1 VTGISTGA
9 SGATGTYAGASGA
22 TGTYA
27 GASGATGTCAAPAAV
42 RSRLA
47 AAERDP
53 AGLPDAGYVELLGA
67 DGDELEA
74 LCALADA
81 VRRDTVGDA
90 LTVVVNRNL
99 APTLVGD
106 LDHLDALVDEAWALG
121 ATEICVQGPVPEDA
135 GPDAP
140 LALVRRITAR
150 RPLHLHAFRPAEVAR
165 AADRAGLSPR
175 EFLTA
180 ARAAG
185 LGSVP
190 GTAARI
196 LDDDVRGLLTGGADI
211 PAAQWIELVT
221 TAHEVG
227 LRSTAT
233 IVHGHV
239 ETPAQQVAHLRTLAA
254 IQDRTGGFTELIAM
268 PLLDV
273 PAALAGRVRGATT
286 REIRAL
292 HAVARLLLHGRIDH
306 VQAAW
311 PKLDR
316 AVVLDVLRGGA
327 DDLGGL
333 LLDGALDP
341 DAGPEAGRVLTV
353 DDVGAIA
360 RELDRPVRQRTTLYG
375 EVPVERRVVGRVP

>member
-1 VTGISTGA
+1 MTAA
-9 SGATGTYAGASGA
+9 SGATGYLM
-22 TGTYA
+22 
-27 GASGATGTCAAPAAV
+27 APAAV
-42 RSRLA
+42 RSRLG

-53 AGLPDAGYVELLGA
+53 AGLSDEGYVELLGA
-67 DGDELEA
+67 EGDELEA

-81 VRRDTVGDA
+81 VRRDTVGEA

-99 APTLVGD
+99 APSLID
-106 LDHLDALVDEAWALG
+106 DPDHQDARVDEAWDLG
-121 ATEICVQGPVPEDA
+121 ATEICVQGPVPDGA

-140 LALVRRITAR
+140 VELVGRITAR
-150 RPLHLHAFRPAEVAR
+150 HPLHLHAFRPAEVAR
-165 AADRAGLSPR
+165 AAARAGSTPR
-175 EFLTA
+175 QFLTA
-180 ARAAG
+180 AREAG

-196 LDDDVRGLLTGGADI
+196 LDDDVRGLLTGGTDI
-211 PAAQWIELVT
+211 PTAQWIELVT

-239 ETPAQQVAHLRTLAA
+239 ETPAQQVAHLRALAA

-268 PLLDV
+268 PLVDV
-273 PAALAGRVRGATT
+273 PEHLVGRVRGASP
-286 REIRAL
+286 REVRAL

-316 AVVLDVLRGGA
+316 SVVLDVLRGGA

-341 DAGPEAGRVLTV
+341 GAGPEAGRVLTV
-353 DDVGAIA
+353 ADVEAIA

-375 EVPVERRVVGRVP
+375 EVPAERRTVGRSP

>member
-1 VTGISTGA
+1 MTAA
-9 SGATGTYAGASGA
+9 SGATGYLM
-22 TGTYA
+22 
-27 GASGATGTCAAPAAV
+27 APAAV
-42 RSRLA
+42 RSRLG

-53 AGLPDAGYVELLGA
+53 AGLSDEGYVELLGA
-67 DGDELEA
+67 EGDELEA
-74 LCALADA
+74 RCALADA
-81 VRRDTVGDA
+81 VRRDTVGEA

-99 APTLVGD
+99 APSLIGD
-106 LDHLDALVDEAWALG
+106 PDHLDALVDEAWDLG
-121 ATEICVQGPVPEDA
+121 ATEICVQGPVPDGA

-140 LALVRRITAR
+140 VELVGRITAR
-150 RPLHLHAFRPAEVAR
+150 HPLHLHAFRPAEVAR
-165 AADRAGLSPR
+165 AAARAGSTPR

-180 ARAAG
+180 AREAG

-196 LDDDVRGLLTGGADI
+196 LDDDVRGLLTGGTDI
-211 PAAQWIELVT
+211 PTAQWIELVT

-239 ETPAQQVAHLRTLAA
+239 EAPAQQVAHLRALAA

-268 PLLDV
+268 PLVDV
-273 PAALAGRVRGATT
+273 PEHLVGRVRGASP
-286 REIRAL
+286 REVRAL

-316 AVVLDVLRGGA
+316 SVVLDVLRGGA

-341 DAGPEAGRVLTV
+341 GAGPEAGRVLTV
-353 DDVGAIA
+353 ADVEAIA

-375 EVPVERRVVGRVP
+375 EVPAERRTVGRSP

>member
-1 VTGISTGA
+1 VTTP
-9 SGATGTYAGASGA
+9 T
-22 TGTYA
+22 
-27 GASGATGTCAAPAAV
+27 AV
-42 RSRLA
+42 RSRLG

-53 AGLPDAGYVELLGA
+53 SGLSDAGYVELLGA

-99 APTLVGD
+99 APTLVHD
-106 LDHLDALVDEAWALG
+106 PDHLDALVDEAWALG
-121 ATEICVQGPVPEDA
+121 ATEVCVQGPVPEDA

-150 RPLHLHAFRPAEVAR
+150 RPLHLHAFRPAEVAQ
-165 AADRAGLSPR
+165 AADRAGRSPR
-175 EFLTA
+175 EFLAA
-180 ARAAG
+180 ARDAG

-196 LDDDVRGLLTGGADI
+196 LDDDVRRLLTGGTDI
-211 PAAQWIELVT
+211 PAVRWIELVT

-233 IVHGHV
+233 IVYGHV
-239 ETPAQQVAHLRTLAA
+239 ETPAQQVAHLRALAA

-268 PLLDV
+268 PLADV
-273 PAALAGRVRGATT
+273 PEQLAGRVRGASA
-286 REIRAL
+286 RETRAL

-333 LLDGALDP
+333 LLDGTLDP
-341 DAGPEAGRVLTV
+341 AAGPEAGRVLTA

-375 EVPVERRVVGRVP
+375 EVPVERRTVGRAT

>member
-1 VTGISTGA
+1 MT
-9 SGATGTYAGASGA
+9 
-22 TGTYA
+22 
-27 GASGATGTCAAPAAV
+27 APAAV

-53 AGLPDAGYVELLGA
+53 AGLHDDGYVELLGA

-81 VRRDTVGDA
+81 LRRDTVGDD

-99 APTLVGD
+99 APTLVD
-106 LDHLDALVDEAWALG
+106 DPEHLDALVDEAWGLG

-135 GPDAP
+135 GPDGP
-140 LALVRRITAR
+140 LQLVRRITER
-150 RPLHLHAFRPAEVAR
+150 RPLHLHAFRPAEVAG
-165 AADRAGLSPR
+165 AAARSGRSPR
-175 EFLTA
+175 EFLEA
-180 ARAAG
+180 ARDAG

-196 LDDDVRGLLTGGADI
+196 LDDDVRRLLTGGTDI
-211 PAAQWIELVT
+211 PAATWVELVT

-233 IVHGHV
+233 IVYGHV
-239 ETPAQQVAHLRTLAA
+239 ETPAQQIAHLRALAA

-268 PLLDV
+268 PLVDV
-273 PAALAGRVRGATT
+273 PEQLRGRVRGASP
-286 REIRAL
+286 RETRAL

-316 AVVLDVLRGGA
+316 SVVLDVLRGGA

-333 LLDGALDP
+333 LLDGTLDP
-341 DAGPEAGRVLTV
+341 DAGAEAGRVLTA
-353 DDVGAIA
+353 DDVEGIA

-375 EVPVERRVVGRVP
+375 AVPAERRTVGRAT

>member
-1 VTGISTGA
+1 VS
-9 SGATGTYAGASGA
+9 
-22 TGTYA
+22 
-27 GASGATGTCAAPAAV
+27 APAAV

-47 AAERDP
+47 AAERGP
-53 AGLPDAGYVELLGA
+53 AGLPDEGYVELLGA

-74 LCALADA
+74 LCGLADA
-81 VRRDTVGDA
+81 VRRDTVGA
-90 LTVVVNRNL
+90 GLTVVVNRNL
-99 APTLVGD
+99 APTLVTQP
-106 LDHLDALVDEAWALG
+106 DHLDALVDEAAELG
-121 ATEICVQGPVPEDA
+121 ATEICVQGPVPEEA

-140 LALVRRITAR
+140 LELVRRITAR
-150 RPLHLHAFRPAEVAR
+150 QPLHLHAFRPAEVAQ
-165 AADRAGLSPR
+165 AADRSGRSPR

-180 ARAAG
+180 AHEAG

-196 LDDDVRGLLTGGADI
+196 LDDDVRRLLTGGTDI
-211 PAAQWIELVT
+211 PAARWIELVT

-233 IVHGHV
+233 IVYGHV
-239 ETPAQQVAHLRTLAA
+239 ETPAQQVAHLRALAA

-268 PLLDV
+268 PLVDV
-273 PAALAGRVRGATT
+273 PAALEGRVRGASP
-286 REIRAL
+286 RETRAL

-311 PKLDR
+311 PKLERDT
-316 AVVLDVLRGGA
+316 VLDVLRGGA

-341 DAGPEAGRVLTV
+341 DAGPEAGRVLTA
-353 DDVGAIA
+353 DDVTAIA
-360 RELDRPVRQRTTLYG
+360 AELGRPVRQRTTLYG
-375 EVPVERRVVGRVP
+375 EVPAERVTVGQGS

>member
-1 VTGISTGA
+1 MTAA
-9 SGATGTYAGASGA
+9 SGATGYLM
-22 TGTYA
+22 
-27 GASGATGTCAAPAAV
+27 APAAV
-42 RSRLA
+42 RSRLG

-53 AGLPDAGYVELLGA
+53 AGLSDEGYVELLGA
-67 DGDELEA
+67 EGDELEA

-81 VRRDTVGDA
+81 VRRDTVGEA

-99 APTLVGD
+99 APSLIGD
-106 LDHLDALVDEAWALG
+106 PDHLDALVDEAWDLG
-121 ATEICVQGPVPEDA
+121 ATEICVQGPVPDGA

-140 LALVRRITAR
+140 VELVGRITAR
-150 RPLHLHAFRPAEVAR
+150 HPLHLHAFRPAEVAR
-165 AADRAGLSPR
+165 AAARAGSTPR
-175 EFLTA
+175 QFLTA
-180 ARAAG
+180 AREAG

-196 LDDDVRGLLTGGADI
+196 LDDDVRRLLTGGTDI
-211 PAAQWIELVT
+211 PATQWIELVT

-239 ETPAQQVAHLRTLAA
+239 ETPAQQVAHLRALAA

-268 PLLDV
+268 PLVDV
-273 PAALAGRVRGATT
+273 PEHLVGRVRGASP
-286 REIRAL
+286 REVRAL

-316 AVVLDVLRGGA
+316 SVVLDVLRGGA

-341 DAGPEAGRVLTV
+341 GAGPEAGRVLTV
-353 DDVGAIA
+353 ADVEAIA

-375 EVPVERRVVGRVP
+375 EVPAERRTVGRSP